1 MMFSHNKFIF
11 MYQYVGGAGEHDADL
26 TGGEDPV
33 VLHAVVSALPVVQAY
48 KEGERWYS
56 KFL

>member
-1 MMFSHNKFIF
+1 

-33 VLHAVVSALPVVQAY
+33 ILHAVVSALPVVQAY